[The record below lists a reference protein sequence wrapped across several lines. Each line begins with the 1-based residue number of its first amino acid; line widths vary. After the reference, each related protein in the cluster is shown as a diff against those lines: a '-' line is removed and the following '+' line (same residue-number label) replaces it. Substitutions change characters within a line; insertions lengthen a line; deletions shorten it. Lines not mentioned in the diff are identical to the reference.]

1 MTPEDILV
9 TRVPANPDEKFVFAT
24 TLAVSFAFDTTVN
37 TFQDNFLSALE
48 DTFLRYLANLYGRK
62 ITVGEDGIITAS
74 ERNPEAAPQ
83 PLAPEQK
90 VKNRHIN

>member
-1 MTPEDILV
+1 MTPEDVIV

-37 TFQDNFLSALE
+37 TFQDNFLNALE

-62 ITVGEDGIITAS
+62 LTVDENGIITAS
-74 ERNPEAAPQ
+74 ERNSEAAPQ
-83 PLAPEQK
+83 PLWVGGCGA
-90 VKNRHIN
+90 